1 MYKKIVLIF
10 AFLVSLNAQM
20 VDGVPIVVKG
30 NAITLL
36 EITNFMAS
44 SKMGVKQTTDVLIRK
59 KLEEAEAKERAI
71 VVSSE
76 EVYDDIKQRAAKNK
90 MTVSAFYDAVRE
102 SNGLTSTELKE
113 QIKEQIMSQKL
124 YAAIANE
131 KMSEPTSDEIADY
144 FELHKA
150 EFTHPGAFTVI
161 VHVAKDQARL
171 QEKIDNPM
179 FYSPDIEMSE
189 QVLEYDKISPKLA
202 ALLEN
207 TPLNKYTEV
216 VPDGRGKYMSFY
228 MKAVQSAEEAGVEG
242 AKNQI
247 ISAIM
252 ASKRE
257 QVLTDYFARLRLSAE
272 IKMIRMPD

>member
-20 VDGVPIVVKG
+20 VDGVAIVVKG

-36 EITNFMAS
+36 EITDFMKS
-44 SKMGVKQTTDVLIRK
+44 SNLGVTKATDFLIRK
-59 KLEEAEAKERAI
+59 KLEEAEAKERGI

-76 EVYDDIKQRAAKNK
+76 EVYDDIKLRAAKNK
-90 MTVSAFYDAVRE
+90 MTISAFYDAVRE
-102 SNGLTSTELKE
+102 SNGLSSSELKE
-113 QIKEQIMSQKL
+113 QIKEKIMSQKL
-124 YAAIANE
+124 YAAIVNAQ
-131 KMSEPTSDEIADY
+131 MSEPTSDEIADY

-150 EFTHPGAFTVI
+150 EFIHPSAFTVI
-161 VHVAKDQARL
+161 VHVVKDKARL

-189 QVLEYDKISPKLA
+189 QVFEYDKISPKLA
-202 ALLEN
+202 ALLES
-207 TPLNKYTEV
+207 TPLNHYTEV
-216 VPDGRGKYMSFY
+216 VPDGRGKFMSFY
-228 MKAVQSAEEAGVEG
+228 IKAIQSAEEAGAEG
-242 AKNQI
+242 ARNQI